1 MLTPSGCKTSHGK
14 RPVTVVNQPCAGV
27 RDRRF
32 SSNLPQRGALHFQAA
47 MTIAF
52 SIDFPRIVAVEV
64 TGSAKKPRLKRVA
77 VGELAEPRN
86 EDGTMVADRQAH
98 LNGQV
103 AKFIKENKLA
113 SGKQYLLVGP
123 DAMRFRDLRLAF
135 SDKRQ
140 INRVLPFQVE
150 ALIPNVPIE
159 EMSLGY
165 IPLLKEPEGSLL
177 LVHAADKSYIRQRL
191 TALEEAGCSI
201 EGIDSHLSGTL
212 NLGLLHPELAAD
224 KPPTLWLDFAGT
236 TAAVILLD
244 HGNVQAARV
253 FVSPYLAG
261 ASGATATA
269 TDAKSVAD
277 QARREAEAR
286 AREIAAKNATDSV
299 TLPGGDSTSLPKG
312 ESVNMGAA
320 QVADRIRHMSRDD
333 LMKFIQRVGVEARR
347 TLAMSRHDA
356 EPARLVVSG
365 LGAQGGD
372 LATLL
377 SNELQLESGTAIA
390 LMDSVSSKGEVSAP
404 DLGELTY
411 LTGVAL
417 KGLGRDLTGIDFRYG
432 DLAPGTLLDYAR
444 TPLAFTATLALL
456 FGGILFLVS
465 YTHVRRYEADI
476 LYLRDQEPGLRYY
489 FDKVA
494 FKDVDKTKKASKQVL
509 AERTY
514 TVDEE
519 DAANEITTNHKKL
532 ADHQKRLEG
541 KTTDNFERP
550 VPADVV
556 LSLVLK
562 TISDAKPSYDF
573 ALLRV
578 DVKNNNLNLVFLASQ
593 SETPEDLK
601 GVGGVKEADR
611 MFDAFRK
618 LTRSDPKMFQDEPK
632 LSYGARTQPGPGGRN
647 ADVVTLQIPLV
658 KPERKKPAATTT
670 TKPKGT

>member
-1 MLTPSGCKTSHGK
+1 
-14 RPVTVVNQPCAGV
+14 
-27 RDRRF
+27 
-32 SSNLPQRGALHFQAA
+32 

-86 EDGTMVADRQAH
+86 EDGTFVADRQAH
-98 LNGQV
+98 LNAQV
-103 AKFIKENKLA
+103 AKFIKDNKLA
-113 SGKQYLLVGP
+113 AGKQFLLVGP

-140 INRVLPFQVE
+140 ISRVLPFQVE

-165 IPLLKEPEGSLL
+165 ITLIREAEASLL
-177 LVHAADKSYIRQRL
+177 LVHAADKAYIRQRL
-191 TALEEAGCSI
+191 IALEEAGCSI
-201 EGIDSHLSGTL
+201 EGVDSHLSGTL

-236 TAAVILLD
+236 TAAVVLLD
-244 HGNVQAARV
+244 KGSVQAARV

-261 ASGATATA
+261 ASGAAA
-269 TDAKSVAD
+269 SAADAKSVAD

-286 AREIAAKNATDSV
+286 AREIAAKNGTATDSV
-299 TLPGGDSTSLPKG
+299 KLPGGDSTNLPKG

-333 LMKFIQRVGVEARR
+333 LMKFIQRVGIEARR

-356 EPARLVVSG
+356 DPVRLVVSG
-365 LGAQGGD
+365 LGAEGGD

-377 SNELQLESGTAIA
+377 ANELQLETGTAIS
-390 LMDSVSSKGEVSAP
+390 LMDSVATKGEVSAP

-411 LTGVAL
+411 LTGIAL
-417 KGLGRDLTGIDFRYG
+417 KGLGRDVTGIDFRYG

-465 YTHVRRYEADI
+465 YTHVRRYQADI
-476 LYLRDQEPGLRYY
+476 LYLRDQEPGLRHY

-494 FKDVDKTKKASKQVL
+494 FKDVDKSKKASKQVL

-514 TVDEE
+514 FVDDE
-519 DAANEITTNHKKL
+519 DPSNEITTNHKKL

-550 VPADVV
+550 VPADIV

-562 TISDAKPSYDF
+562 TFIDAKPSYDF
-573 ALLRV
+573 ALLRI
-578 DVKNNNLNLVFLASQ
+578 DIKNNNLNVVFLASQ
-593 SETPEDLK
+593 SETADDLK
-601 GVGGVKEADR
+601 AVGGVKEADR

-647 ADVVTLQIPLV
+647 ADVVTLQVPLV
-658 KPERKKPAATTT
+658 KPERKKPATTT